1 MPAALLAGWWPGPF
15 LWPGR
20 PTGLSYDGS
29 VSDPR
34 PAQLLD
40 LLRAE
45 RSEPDRD
52 GVPPDEA
59 QLAQLL
65 EAATT
70 VPDHGGL
77 RPWRFVVVR
86 GPGRDRFG
94 EALVAGLVGE
104 RGPGLPEA
112 VVAKM
117 RGKAF
122 AAPCQVVLV
131 ASPQVGSNVAR
142 WEQVAS
148 ASCTGY
154 ALVLAA
160 TALGLGAIWKSAPVL
175 HTEPVRR
182 LFETAPD
189 EELLGWVNVGM
200 PARPRRVRERETPTW
215 SSHVTVLDGP
225 VHRQPDRVG

>member
-1 MPAALLAGWWPGPF
+1 VSRPPAGLPYH
-15 LWPGR
+15 GR
-20 PTGLSYDGS
+20 
-29 VSDPR
+29 VSDDR
-34 PAQLLD
+34 PADLLD

-45 RSEPDRD
+45 RSEPDRE
-52 GVPPDEA
+52 GTPPDDA
-59 QLAQLL
+59 QLAELL
-65 EAATT
+65 ETATT

-77 RPWRFVVVR
+77 EPWRFVVVR

-94 EALVAGLVGE
+94 DALVAGLVGE
-104 RGPGLPEA
+104 RGPELPDP

-131 ASPQVGSNVAR
+131 ASPQVGTNVPR

-175 HTEPVRR
+175 HTAPVRE
-182 LFETAPD
+182 LFGTGPD
-189 EELLGWVNVGM
+189 EELLGWVNLGT
-200 PARPRRVRERETPTW
+200 PAGPRRDRARQAPPW

-225 VHRQPDRVG
+225 ALRQPDRAA